1 MATESSNSI
10 MCDKTSS
17 MVSTQE
23 VIVSGPT
30 EEKTKLDDNHVS
42 SKGGLCMGV
51 SWKDLSESEGT
62 WNREWVRNA

>member
-10 MCDKTSS
+10 MSDKSSS
-17 MVSTQE
+17 MDSTQE

-51 SWKDLSESEGT
+51 S
-62 WNREWVRNA
+62 

>member
-23 VIVSGPT
+23 GIVSGPT
-30 EEKTKLDDNHVS
+30 EEKTKLDDNQVS
-42 SKGGLCMGV
+42 SKECPIHGGLCMGV
-51 SWKDLSESEGT
+51 S
-62 WNREWVRNA
+62 